1 MELRLTKKQNKTM
14 ASIFGPAD
22 SVWIDHSDENFAQ
35 VILSG
40 DQRVNDNSEKAI
52 ARMNKINWKDL
63 MQLKEEGLVKNIFDD
78 DEALFMSVPLEI
90 ARIFHYVEGDDKHK
104 RLAQFLK
111 DEYDIRPM
119 SSVYDIS
126 MDVHCDAGHTD
137 TDDKELLGAISEVLQ
152 RDLTDDEK
160 QQWYEAKEDYRG

>member
-35 VILSG
+35 VILLG
-40 DQRVNDNSEKAI
+40 DQRVRDNSEKAI

-63 MQLKEEGLVKNIFDD
+63 MQLKEEGLVKNIFED

-90 ARIFHYVEGDDKHK
+90 ARIFHYVEGDK
-104 RLAQFLK
+104 
-111 DEYDIRPM
+111 
-119 SSVYDIS
+119 
-126 MDVHCDAGHTD
+126 
-137 TDDKELLGAISEVLQ
+137 
-152 RDLTDDEK
+152 
-160 QQWYEAKEDYRG
+160 